1 MPNELSAQA
10 FCNTLARRHYENF
23 PTASYLL
30 PRPLRAATAAIY
42 AFARSAD
49 DFADEYDW
57 DDSTRLAALA
67 AYEQALRHIDTDSD
81 PAGDPALFI
90 ALAAAIRRHRLP
102 LAPFYALLSA
112 FRQDIV
118 KKRYEDFSALH
129 DYCRRSANPVGRL
142 MLALFD
148 ATQPAHCTNADA
160 VCTALQLI
168 NFIQDIG
175 ADAARGRIYLPQ
187 DEMRT
192 HGVSDADIFAQRFHA
207 GVQALI
213 ATQIA
218 RAQEL
223 LEAGAPLGTQLPGR
237 YGFYMRAIVH
247 GGRLVLGKLER
258 QNRTRFVGGARLQKW
273 DWMRLLARSLSA
285 RGMQS

>member
-67 AYEQALRHIDTDSD
+67 AYEQALRHIETGADTADD
-81 PAGDPALFI
+81 PVLFV

-102 LAPFYALLSA
+102 LAPFYALLTA
-112 FRQDIV
+112 FRQDV
-118 KKRYEDFSALH
+118 TTKRYEDFAALH
-129 DYCRRSANPVGRL
+129 DYCRRSADPVGRL

-148 ATQPAHCTNADA
+148 AAQPNNCRDADA

-187 DEMRT
+187 DEMRI
-192 HGVSDADIFAQRFHA
+192 HGVSDADIFSQRFHN

-213 ATQIA
+213 AAQIA
-218 RAQEL
+218 RARIL
-223 LEAGAPLGTQLPGR
+223 LESGAPLGARLPGR
-237 YGFYMRAIVH
+237 YGFYMRAIIH
-247 GGRLVLGKLER
+247 GGRLVLDKLQD
-258 QNRTRFVGGARLQKW
+258 QNRTRFVGGGRLQKW
-273 DWMRLLARSLSA
+273 DWLRLLARSLRA
-285 RGMQS
+285 PGAPA